1 MIKYLILLLTFLT
14 VNKFLILNE
23 ESLVLLSFSIF
34 VFLLITK
41 IGSQIRSYLDDKI
54 NEVHKNLENSL
65 DSVKTQISYVNKSWN
80 YLHGSVYLV
89 DKFKKYSQLQ
99 VNKVDQTLRL
109 FLIYKLKSAIFY
121 KISKFE
127 NLESEISMLIKLLL
141 EIQLENILKQFL
153 NVNNKVLSSFINH
166 EKIMLV

>member
-1 MIKYLILLLTFLT
+1 LF
-14 VNKFLILNE
+14 
-23 ESLVLLSFSIF
+23 
-34 VFLLITK
+34 
-41 IGSQIRSYLDDKI
+41 

-65 DSVKTQISYVNKSWN
+65 DSVKIQISYVNKSWN

-99 VNKVDQTLRL
+99 VNKVEQTLRL

>member
-65 DSVKTQISYVNKSWN
+65 DSVKIQISYVNKSWN

-99 VNKVDQTLRL
+99 VNKVEQTLRL

>member
-41 IGSQIRSYLDDKI
+41 IGNQIRSYLDDKI

-65 DSVKTQISYVNKSWN
+65 DSVKIQISYVNKSWN
-80 YLHGSVYLV
+80 YLHDSVYLV

-99 VNKVDQTLRL
+99 VNKVEQTLRL

>member
-65 DSVKTQISYVNKSWN
+65 DSVKIQINYVNKSWN
-80 YLHGSVYLV
+80 YLHNSVYLV

-99 VNKVDQTLRL
+99 VNKVEQTLRL

-121 KISKFE
+121 KISKFS